1 MSKKVLIIGAGISGL
16 SAASVLAKQGYAVT
30 VVDKHSTP
38 GGRCRKFEDQGFVF
52 DMGPSWYWMPDVF
65 ERFFN
70 QFGYTTKQLMQ
81 LQRLDPSYKVFFDNE
96 TMDIPANLDE
106 LKNLFEQHEQGGA
119 KKLSAFLKDAQYK
132 YEVGMADLVYKPS
145 LNITEFIDFRLLKG
159 LFSLSLFSSFST
171 HINRYFKNSKLLQL
185 LEFPVL
191 FLGAKPQDTPA
202 LYSLMNYAD
211 IVLGTWYP
219 KGGMA
224 EIAIAFERIAKENG
238 VQFDYQTDVLE
249 LLTNNQKVIG
259 VKTNKKNYTDF
270 DWVISSADYHHTET
284 KLLKNAQ
291 QRNYTDAYW
300 ESRKLAPSS
309 LLYYIGVDEKI
320 PNLEHHNLFFDTDF
334 NQHAKEIYD
343 TKVFPSK
350 PLFYVCAPSKTDNT
364 VAPEG
369 KENLFILIPVATG
382 LHDTEEIRN
391 YYLDLVIKRIEE
403 KTNFSIKDKIIYQK
417 SFAISDFISQYNS
430 FKGNAYGLANTLR
443 QTAIFKPA
451 IKNKKLSNLLYC
463 GQLSVP
469 GPGLPPSIISGQI
482 VANYIVS
489 NN

>member
-1 MSKKVLIIGAGISGL
+1 MQKKVLVIGAGISGL
-16 SAASVLAKQGYAVT
+16 SAASVLAKQGYSVT
-30 VVDKHSTP
+30 VVDNHATP
-38 GGRCRKFEDQGFVF
+38 GGRCRKFEAEGFVF

-65 ERFFN
+65 EKFFN
-70 QFGYTTKQLMQ
+70 LFGYTTAQLMQ
-81 LQRLDPSYKVFFDNE
+81 LQRLSPSYRVFFDNE
-96 TMDIPANLDE
+96 AVDIPSDLDE
-106 LKNLFEQHEQGGA
+106 LKALFEQYESGGA
-119 KKLSAFLKDAQYK
+119 DKLTAFLKDAQYK

-145 LNITEFIDFRLLKG
+145 LSITEFIDFRLLKG
-159 LFSLSLFSSFST
+159 LFSLSLFSSFTSHT
-171 HINRYFKNSKLLQL
+171 KKYFKNEKLLEL
-185 LEFPVL
+185 LAFPVL

-219 KGGMA
+219 QGGMA
-224 EIAIAFERIAKENG
+224 EISMAFERIAKENG
-238 VQFDYQTDVLE
+238 VQFNYEIEVLE
-249 LLTNNQKVIG
+249 LLTANNKVVG
-259 VKTNKKNYTDF
+259 VKTNKKDYLNF

-284 KLLKNAQ
+284 QLLKNAQ
-291 QRNYTDAYW
+291 HRNYSDAYW

-334 NQHAKEIYD
+334 DKHAQEIYD
-343 TKVFPSK
+343 TKEFPTN
-350 PLFYVCAPSKTDNT
+350 PLFYVCAPSKTDQS

-369 KENLFILIPVATG
+369 KENLFILIPVSTG
-382 LHDTEEIRN
+382 LQDTEEIKA
-391 YYLDLVIKRIEE
+391 YYLDLVLTRLEA
-403 KTNFSIKDKIIYQK
+403 KTNFAIKDKIIYQK
-417 SFAISDFISQYNS
+417 SFAISDFISQYHS

-443 QTAIFKPA
+443 QTAILKPA